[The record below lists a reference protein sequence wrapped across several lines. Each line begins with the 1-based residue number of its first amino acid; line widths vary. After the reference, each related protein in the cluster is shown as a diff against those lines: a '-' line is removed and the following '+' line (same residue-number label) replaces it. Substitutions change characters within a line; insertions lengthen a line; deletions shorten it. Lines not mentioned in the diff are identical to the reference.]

1 MYIVQLIEV
10 NLFVII
16 LVRQVRPSNIIFLL
30 NINFNIT
37 VTVYLEKELSLV
49 MLMVLLSDTFLTT
62 REQAYHR

>member
-1 MYIVQLIEV
+1 MKHLNNMYIVQLIEV

-37 VTVYLEKELSLV
+37 VTVYLEKE
-49 MLMVLLSDTFLTT
+49 
-62 REQAYHR
+62 

>member
-37 VTVYLEKELSLV
+37 VTVYLEKELFLV
-49 MLMVLLSDTFLTT
+49 MLMVPLSDTFLTM